1 MNVKDVAAITGLR
14 AKTIRFYEEIGL
26 VAPKRSENG
35 YRVFDDRDVQRLGF
49 VGRARSLGFT
59 LDESRLLLDLW
70 DDRDRATSEV
80 RALARRHIGDID
92 RKLAE
97 LRDMRRTLID
107 LVQACQGDDRPDC
120 PIIETLSGTETDPE
134 KQALT
139 FP

>member
-59 LDESRLLLDLW
+59 LDESRMLLDLW
-70 DDRDRATSEV
+70 DDRDRASSEV